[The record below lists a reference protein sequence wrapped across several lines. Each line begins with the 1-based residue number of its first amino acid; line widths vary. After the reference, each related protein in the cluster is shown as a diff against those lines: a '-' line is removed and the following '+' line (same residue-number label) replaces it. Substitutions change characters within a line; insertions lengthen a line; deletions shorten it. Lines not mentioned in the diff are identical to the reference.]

1 MTAKAGN
8 ISSCAR
14 ARTRSRPGPRRSCAT
29 SSLSGCWACRDLGNL
44 GLVTA
49 VASQAAGTT
58 ESSGL
63 DRGVMA
69 VFAGLMLGSLVAS
82 LNMTLVA
89 PALPTIVAEL
99 GGLADYSWIPISA
112 MLASTIVTPVAGKL
126 SDVYGRKPL
135 YMTGIV
141 VFAVG
146 SALSGLA
153 PNFWFLVFARFVQG
167 AGMGF
172 IMPLSQAIIGDII
185 SPRERGKYQGMMG
198 ASFGLASIIGP
209 AAGGYITEHF
219 TWRWL
224 FFVNLPIAVLTL
236 VVIWFFMHVPN
247 ERRPH
252 KIDVWGSVTLSLG
265 IAGTLLATVWG
276 GVQYPWSS
284 WQIIGLYAA
293 SAVLLA
299 AFVWIERRAAEPVLP
314 LQLWKSSIFTFSNIA
329 SVGVAM
335 SMFGAIFFLPVFVQG
350 VVGNSVTNSGAILV
364 PMLVA
369 MIVTSVLGGQLISR
383 TGRYKVLLLVGL
395 ASMGVGYYMLST
407 FSVSTTNQQVI
418 VAMVLLGLGLG
429 ACMQTYVL
437 VVQNSVSRQD
447 MAVATSATQLSRS
460 IGAAVGLAVLGT
472 ILSQGMASSMA
483 RYLPASALAK
493 LQASG
498 GGATATAVFDPSQ
511 LARLPPAIELGI
523 RHGLADALHPVFL
536 VGVPIIAIAF
546 VATALIKELPLR
558 QTAHVTAGRQV
569 ARSTGAEESPLS

>member
-1 MTAKAGN
+1 M
-8 ISSCAR
+8 
-14 ARTRSRPGPRRSCAT
+14 
-29 SSLSGCWACRDLGNL
+29 
-44 GLVTA
+44 TA
-49 VASQAAGTT
+49 VASKAAGATAT
-58 ESSGL
+58 KGI
-63 DRGVMA
+63 DRGVMT
-69 VFAGLMLGSLVAS
+69 VFAGLMLGSLIAS

-198 ASFGLASIIGP
+198 ASFGLASIVGP
-209 AAGGYITEHF
+209 AAGGFITDHF

-247 ERRPH
+247 ERRKH
-252 KIDVWGSVTLSLG
+252 AIDVWGSVTLSLG
-265 IAGTLLATVWG
+265 IAATLLATVWG

-284 WQIIGLYAA
+284 WQIVGLYSAA
-293 SAVLLA
+293 GVLLA
-299 AFVWIERRAAEPVLP
+299 AFVWIEMHAPEPVLP
-314 LQLWKSSIFTFSNIA
+314 LRLWASTVFTFSNIA

-369 MIVTSVLGGQLISR
+369 MIVTSVVGGQLISR
-383 TGRYKVLLLVGL
+383 TGRYKGQLLLGL
-395 ASMGVGYYMLST
+395 AMMGVGYYLLST
-407 FSVSTTNQQVI
+407 FNVNTSNQQVI
-418 VAMVLLGLGLG
+418 VAMILLGLGLG

-460 IGAAVGLAVLGT
+460 IGAAIGLAILGT
-472 ILSQGMASSMA
+472 LLTQGMASSMA
-483 RYLPASALAK
+483 RYLPASALQR
-493 LQASG
+493 LQSSG
-498 GGATATAVFDPSQ
+498 GGATATALFDPAK
-511 LARLPPAIELGI
+511 LANLPPAIELGI

-536 VGVPIIAIAF
+536 AGVPIIAIAF
-546 VATALIKELPLR
+546 VATLFIKELPLR
-558 QTAHVTAGRQV
+558 QTAHVAAGRQ
-569 ARSTGAEESPLS
+569 APAATENSPLS

>member
-1 MTAKAGN
+1 
-8 ISSCAR
+8 
-14 ARTRSRPGPRRSCAT
+14 
-29 SSLSGCWACRDLGNL
+29 
-44 GLVTA
+44 VTA
-49 VASQAAGTT
+49 VASEAAGTT
-58 ESSGL
+58 AKSSV

-99 GGLADYSWIPISA
+99 GGIADYSWVPISA

-141 VFAVG
+141 VFAIG

-153 PNFWFLVFARFVQG
+153 VNFWFLIFARFVQG

-198 ASFGLASIIGP
+198 ASFGVASIIGP
-209 AAGGYITEHF
+209 AAGGFITEHW

-224 FFVNLPIAVLTL
+224 FFVNLPVAALTL

-247 ERRPH
+247 ERRKH
-252 KIDVWGSVTLSLG
+252 SIDVWGSVTLSLG
-265 IAGTLLATVWG
+265 IAGVLLATVWG
-276 GVQYPWSS
+276 GVQYPWTS
-284 WQIIGLYAA
+284 WQILGLYGCAA
-293 SAVLLA
+293 ILLVSF
-299 AFVWIERRAAEPVLP
+299 AFIETRAPEPVLP
-314 LQLWKSSIFTFSNIA
+314 LKLWKSSIFTFSNIA

-369 MIVTSVLGGQLISR
+369 MIATSIVSGQVISR
-383 TGRYKVLLLVGL
+383 TGHYKVMLLAAL
-395 ASMGVGYYMLST
+395 AVMGAGYLMLST
-407 FSVSTTNQQVI
+407 FNVTTTNQSVI
-418 VAMVLLGLGLG
+418 EAMVLLGLGLG
-429 ACMQTYVL
+429 VTMQTYVL
-437 VVQNSVSRQD
+437 VVQNSVSRED

-460 IGAAVGLAVLGT
+460 VGAAIGLAILGT
-472 ILSQGMASSMA
+472 ILTQGMASSMA
-483 RYLPASALAK
+483 KYLPPAALQH
-493 LQASG
+493 LQATE
-498 GGATATAVFDPSQ
+498 GGAAATAVFDPTQ
-511 LARLPPAIELGI
+511 LAQLPAAIEMGI

-536 VGVPIIAIAF
+536 AGVPIIAVAF
-546 VATALIKELPLR
+546 LATLFIKELPLR
-558 QTAHVTAGRQV
+558 QTAHVAAGRQRV
-569 ARSTGAEESPLS
+569 SSGLS